1 MNNIASMLVVL
12 TVGLIMLRGVMTKTD
27 CYAVFLRG
35 AQQGMQSA
43 LSLLPALCGMM
54 LMLSMLT
61 ASGLTRLL
69 TQLLAPLTGVL
80 GLPEEV
86 TPMLLLRPLS
96 GSGSLTVMQQI
107 FAVCG
112 PDSRAGNIASVLM
125 GSSETILY
133 TMSVYLGA
141 AGVQQL
147 PDVLW
152 VSLVSYLV
160 GAAVCGW
167 IL

>member
-1 MNNIASMLVVL
+1 MNKLAGMFVL
-12 TVGLIMLRGVMTKTD
+12 ATVGTIVVRGVMTRTE
-27 CYAVFLRG
+27 CYAAFLRG
-35 AQQGMQSA
+35 AEQGMKSA
-43 LSLLPALCGMM
+43 FALLPALCGMM
-54 LMLSMLT
+54 LMLSLLT
-61 ASGLTRLL
+61 ASGVTEML
-69 TQLLAPLTGVL
+69 TQVISPLTGLL

-86 TPMLLLRPLS
+86 APMLLIRPLS

-112 PDSRAGNIASVLM
+112 PDSRAGKIASVLM
-125 GSSETILY
+125 GSSETIIY

-141 AGVQQL
+141 AGVRRL

-160 GAAVCGW
+160 GAAVCAAVV
-167 IL
+167 